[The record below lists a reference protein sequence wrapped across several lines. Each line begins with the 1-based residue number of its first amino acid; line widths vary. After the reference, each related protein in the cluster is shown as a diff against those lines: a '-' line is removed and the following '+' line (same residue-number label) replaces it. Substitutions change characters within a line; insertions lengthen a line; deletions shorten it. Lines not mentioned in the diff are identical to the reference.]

1 MLRNIT
7 TFKASALKP
16 VNINLILSWDCKAHS
31 DYFYKRS
38 FNRPLKI
45 DKPIF

>member
-1 MLRNIT
+1 M
-7 TFKASALKP
+7 
-16 VNINLILSWDCKAHS
+16 WDCKAYS

-45 DKPIF
+45 DKPIFLIPCIYTQGTLLYAQCI